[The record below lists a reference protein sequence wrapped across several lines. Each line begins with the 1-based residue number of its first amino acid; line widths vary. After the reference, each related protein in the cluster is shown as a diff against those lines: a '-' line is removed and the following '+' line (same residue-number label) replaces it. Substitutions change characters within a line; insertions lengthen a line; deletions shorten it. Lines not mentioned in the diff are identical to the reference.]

1 MVRFI
6 KINNVKKQQKQMFQ
20 EDDYYGNFWIKVYLE
35 AGLSIRRRVLESSWS
50 STF

>member
-6 KINNVKKQQKQMFQ
+6 KIDNVKKQQKQMFQ
-20 EDDYYGNFWIKVYLE
+20 EDVYGNFWIKIYLE